1 MIGRPFVRRPCST
14 SPAVTTPLS
23 LSALRARWLSGA
35 IALGVVLLP
44 LGASAQQQGAA
55 PAAQPRLQDS
65 SRIAP
70 EAPVVQT
77 EDLQGEGLSQT
88 LRPGVATDALL
99 IDPQAADALDAER
112 AAEPVAPAPETRP
125 FDLFAG
131 PGGDRSRPLN
141 TRNASPERER
151 AAGRA
156 PTDDRPQTGAARRV
170 FDPIG
175 PVRTPSLAVTD
186 EDGATGATTTGLR
199 RSLPPVEAD
208 PFAAEGLRAGN
219 FLLFPSI
226 ETSVGASDNL
236 ARSPDG
242 EGGVFSDTTAALRLV
257 SQWSRH
263 ELEVNGT
270 AGYRRNFAGELPEE
284 PRLDLDALLRLDL
297 TRDLTASFRGALA
310 FSRESAFSAD
320 PLLPVEDRPDVLA
333 YSIGADI
340 TRAVGATTLTL
351 TTQAVREERD
361 RFTQTAASE
370 DFATYSAG
378 LRGQYAVSPSFQPF
392 VTASVGRRIFDEP
405 DASLVDRDSVLP
417 ALRLGVGFDRG
428 EKLFGEVA
436 VGYAANLPDAGG
448 LPTTESPT
456 LDARI
461 NWSPRRGTDVLL
473 TAATF
478 FDPSRDNLS
487 TTTVYETSLGLR
499 HRATS
504 RLDVTG
510 LVGASFRNR
519 SASEDETVYAAEA
532 GVVYWL
538 RRGLALTALAR
549 HERLTSETGAA
560 EYDASS
566 LRIGLRVQR

>member
-1 MIGRPFVRRPCST
+1 MIGRSRARRPRST
-14 SPAVTTPLS
+14 SPAVTTLPS
-23 LSALRARWLSGA
+23 PGALRAFWLSGT
-35 IALGVVLLP
+35 IAVGAVFLP
-44 LGASAQQQGAA
+44 FAASAQQGAS
-55 PAAQPRLQDS
+55 PTAQPRLQDS
-65 SRIAP
+65 VRVAP
-70 EAPVVQT
+70 EAPVVET
-77 EDLQGEGLSQT
+77 EDPQGEGLSQT
-88 LRPGVATDALL
+88 LRPGVAGDASVL
-99 IDPQAADALDAER
+99 DPQAAEALDAER
-112 AAEPVAPAPETRP
+112 AAVPPEPVPETRP

-131 PGGDRSRPLN
+131 PGGERSRPLN

-156 PTDDRPQTGAARRV
+156 VPDERPPTGAARRV

-186 EDGATGATTTGLR
+186 EDGAMGATTTGLR
-199 RSLPPVEAD
+199 RSLPPVEQD
-208 PFAAEGLRAGN
+208 PFAAEGLRGGN

-226 ETSVGASDNL
+226 ETSVGTSDNL
-236 ARSPDG
+236 ARGPGG
-242 EGGVFSDTTAALRLV
+242 EGGVFSDTTASLRIV

-263 ELEVNGT
+263 ELEVNGA
-270 AGYRRNFAGELPEE
+270 AGYRRNFSGELPEE

-297 TRDLTASFRGALA
+297 TRDLTANFRGALA

-320 PLLPVEDRPDVLA
+320 PLLPVEERPDVLA
-333 YSIGADI
+333 YSFGADL
-340 TRAVGATTLTL
+340 TRAVGPTSLTL
-351 TTQAVREERD
+351 TTQASREERD
-361 RFTQTAASE
+361 RFTDTAASD
-370 DFATYSAG
+370 DFSTYSAG
-378 LRGQYAVSPSFQPF
+378 LRAQYAISPSLQPF
-392 VTASVGRRIFDEP
+392 ATASVGRRVFDER
-405 DASLVDRDSVLP
+405 DASLLDRDSVLP
-417 ALRLGVGFDRG
+417 ALRLGIGFDRG

-436 VGYAANLPDAGG
+436 LGYAANVPDADG
-448 LPTTESPT
+448 LPTTDSPT

-504 RLDVTG
+504 RLDLTG
-510 LVGASFRNR
+510 LVGASFRDR

-532 GVVYWL
+532 GAVYWV

-549 HERLTSETGAA
+549 HERLTSQTSAA